1 LDLSGA
7 SIVAEAKKFVGDPYA
22 YGAAGP
28 SSFDCSGLVQYV
40 LTQLGVKSVPRTS
53 EAQWGWVTKISRSQ
67 LQPGDLI
74 FEQWP
79 GDSTPPGHVVI
90 YAGNNQVI
98 EAPQPGQD
106 VQVRSWSPNET
117 TIVGYGRPQGLSAA
131 SAAGGVIASVLSLPS
146 DVTGMFSQAEQLAQG
161 AMWFFNPENWA
172 RIIAGAFGFLLL
184 CCGLGFLVWSGT

>member
-74 FEQWP
+74 FEQW
-79 GDSTPPGHVVI
+79 GGGTTPP
-90 YAGNNQVI
+90 
-98 EAPQPGQD
+98 
-106 VQVRSWSPNET
+106 
-117 TIVGYGRPQGLSAA
+117 RPRG
-131 SAAGGVIASVLSLPS
+131 I
-146 DVTGMFSQAEQLAQG
+146 
-161 AMWFFNPENWA
+161 
-172 RIIAGAFGFLLL
+172 
-184 CCGLGFLVWSGT
+184 